1 MALREKERIFDTN
14 QAALYARWDAADTF
28 GLRSMCSGDLVGNP
42 MKSAIAAH
50 PPDEHFVIRV
60 DGRVKSHHRRFLDA
74 LREGLQL
81 RDQFPQRDIKV
92 RAMQTGGGQGADLH

>member
-1 MALREKERIFDTN
+1 MLHVVEN
-14 QAALYARWDAADTF
+14 AAEAF
-28 GLRSMCSGDLVGNP
+28 GLHSVCGSGLVGNP

-50 PPDEHFVIRV
+50 LPDERFVIRV

-81 RDQFPQRDIKV
+81 RDQFPQHDVKV
-92 RAMQTGGGQGADLH
+92 QSMQVDGQQRIPLH